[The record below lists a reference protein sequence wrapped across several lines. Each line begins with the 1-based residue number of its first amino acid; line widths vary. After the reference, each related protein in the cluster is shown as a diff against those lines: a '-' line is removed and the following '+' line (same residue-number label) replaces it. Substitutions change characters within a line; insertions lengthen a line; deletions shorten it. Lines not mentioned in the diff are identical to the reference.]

1 MFTNDY
7 KVVSK
12 FNSEFIPSFFD
23 KSNSDNYHR
32 EYYEG
37 YSIIECRGKVSGYT
51 WDYQSWFGDLEMSK
65 SAKHLIG
72 CVCDYASNDKTNDNF
87 ALCKLIQF
95 REFLLRYSNGEFKT
109 AQPRTSNRGPEPK
122 EKYYNELSNT
132 FRKNIVLMIEAISF
146 AERNLTNTKAA

>member
-1 MFTNDY
+1 MFTNYY

-12 FNSEFIPSFFD
+12 FNSEFIPSSFD
-23 KSNSDNYHR
+23 KDNNDNYHR
-32 EYYEG
+32 ENYEG
-37 YSIIECRGKVSGYT
+37 YSIVECRGKVSGYT

-109 AQPRTSNRGPEPK
+109 AKPRTSNRGPEPK

-132 FRKNIVLMIEAISF
+132 FRKNIVLMIEAICF
-146 AERNLTNTKAA
+146 VERNLTNTKAA